1 MSSFGLKIKY
11 RNKINFF
18 LSVEK
23 ILTSSETTKGDIP
36 FYKSFN
42 LSTFLYKS
50 VILNYCLK
58 E

>member
-11 RNKINFF
+11 RNKIYFF

-23 ILTSSETTKGDIP
+23 ILTSSETTKGDIL

-42 LSTFLYKS
+42 LSTFLYKF

>member
-23 ILTSSETTKGDIP
+23 ILTSLETTKGDIP